1 MLECMFTTL
10 TDSLGLSWFL
20 DISFKQLHQQRWL
33 SGHQTVSLSPFVF
46 LTQRSWDWVCAL
58 GGRSPGDKG
67 QALQRWLARRLACT
81 SGMLLQLT
89 VCYCSLQEELSSP
102 TQRWLGLES
111 NQYRLPGRRWC
122 CLPKNSRE
130 SGYPELGGRAPL
142 TADHLLLY
150 AVLHFS
156 WI

>member
-1 MLECMFTTL
+1 MRALE
-10 TDSLGLSWFL
+10 
-20 DISFKQLHQQRWL
+20 
-33 SGHQTVSLSPFVF
+33 
-46 LTQRSWDWVCAL
+46 
-58 GGRSPGDKG
+58 GRSPGDKG

-156 WI
+156 WIEGQPTLYA